1 MNLDDRPHVRTRAR
15 MLALCHTPDHAIA
28 AKLADELS
36 LPFDDVSAWVD
47 ANAVQ
52 LERWRHVAEADLCE
66 RIDAVKRGD
75 GDAVNGTQLALMT
88 ELARQHLGWSRDS
101 VPEQVAKGYKQ
112 AKRDAGKNG
121 TKRGPTGVAA

>member
-15 MLALCHTPDHAIA
+15 MLALCHAPDHAIA
-28 AKLADELS
+28 AKLSDELS
-36 LPFDDVSAWVD
+36 LPFDEVSAWVD

-75 GDAVNGTQLALMT
+75 GDPVNGTQLALMT
-88 ELARQHLGWSRDS
+88 ELARQHLGWSRES

-112 AKRDAGKNG
+112 AKRDAAKHGSKPKLVG
-121 TKRGPTGVAA
+121 AA